1 MGGKKKI
8 KKKIVAKINAEI
20 QGDNRYFLEL
30 SKEAD
35 EKKIDVGF
43 LINKK
48 EKQLMNE
55 LKNLLP

>member
-8 KKKIVAKINAEI
+8 KKKIIEKINAEI
-20 QGDNRYFLEL
+20 FGDNKYFLEL

-35 EKKIDVGF
+35 EKQIDVEF
-43 LINKK
+43 LMKKK